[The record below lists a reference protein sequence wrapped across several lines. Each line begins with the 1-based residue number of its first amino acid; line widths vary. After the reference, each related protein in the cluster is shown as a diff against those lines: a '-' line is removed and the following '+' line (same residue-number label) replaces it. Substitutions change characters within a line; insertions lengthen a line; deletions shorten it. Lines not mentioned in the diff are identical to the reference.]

1 MYAAMIIYAIFAAAV
16 MAIIV
21 IILLAALGMRI
32 FGWLR
37 HRHTAAKTPRDSA
50 RKLTS

>member
-16 MAIIV
+16 IAIIV
-21 IILLAALGMRI
+21 IIFLAALGMRI

-37 HRHTAAKTPRDSA
+37 HRHGANTPHDSA
-50 RKLTS
+50 GKLTR